1 MRSVDSDGFTGCEVN
16 GDSSIDTTA
25 RLIAPAESVSFD
37 RRNDRGSLL
46 MEEIVYY
53 GVIAAMIGFG
63 LYAGNRWARSMGEAV
78 LFGLVGSTIAVAM
91 FLCLIVVHA
100 MFSPTGHDPTETTV
114 RLGALLLFGSALG
127 PVSAIGGRRRAEKA
141 ARLF

>member
-1 MRSVDSDGFTGCEVN
+1 V
-16 GDSSIDTTA
+16 A
-25 RLIAPAESVSFD
+25 AESVSFD
-37 RRNDRGSLL
+37 GKNGRGSLL
-46 MEEIVYY
+46 MEETYY

-91 FLCLIVVHA
+91 FLCLIVVLSI
-100 MFSPTGHDPTETTV
+100 FSPTGHDPTEVTV

-141 ARLF
+141 AARLF

>member
-1 MRSVDSDGFTGCEVN
+1 MRFVDSDDFAGCEVN

-25 RLIAPAESVSFD
+25 RLIVAAESVSFD
-37 RRNDRGSLL
+37 GKNGRGTLL
-46 MEEIVYY
+46 MEETYY

-91 FLCLIVVHA
+91 FLCLIVVLA
-100 MFSPTGHDPTETTV
+100 IFSPTGHDSTEMTV

-141 ARLF
+141 AARLF